1 MSSSGE
7 KTPPP
12 VWQLSLEPSV
22 YMLTAFS
29 NLCRRLSQSVRVGM
43 KILYLLSKLT
53 MGGT

>member
-1 MSSSGE
+1 MSNSAE

-12 VWQLSLEPSV
+12 DWELSLEPSV

-29 NLCRRLSQSVRVGM
+29 NWCGRLSQSERVGM
-43 KILYLLSKLT
+43 KILYLHSKLT